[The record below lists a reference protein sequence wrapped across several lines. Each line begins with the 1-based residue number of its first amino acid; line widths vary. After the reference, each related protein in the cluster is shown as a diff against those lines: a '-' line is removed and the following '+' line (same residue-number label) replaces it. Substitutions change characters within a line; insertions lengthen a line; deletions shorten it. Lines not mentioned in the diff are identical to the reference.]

1 MALCSIFSS
10 KFLSS
15 VKCNYKIHDKKI
27 LVIIWDFEE
36 WQYFLQKVVIS
47 MEIWIDYHNLEYFII
62 IKKLNH
68 RQNWW
73 LLYLARFNFI
83 LYYCSAKSMSELN
96 IMLYWLDD
104 RDGSYNN
111 ENVVLIKLEFL
122 AVWVMEDL
130 TFEGKESS
138 ILIDF
143 QCSKW
148 LGYQEELVARAA
160 RELY

>member
-1 MALCSIFSS
+1 
-10 KFLSS
+10 
-15 VKCNYKIHDKKI
+15 
-27 LVIIWDFEE
+27 
-36 WQYFLQKVVIS
+36 
-47 MEIWIDYHNLEYFII
+47 
-62 IKKLNH
+62 
-68 RQNWW
+68 
-73 LLYLARFNFI
+73 
-83 LYYCSAKSMSELN
+83 
-96 IMLYWLDD
+96 MLYWLDD

-111 ENVVLIKLEFL
+111 ENIVLIKLEFL